1 MVAWLA
7 IRSQQKYQCSIRN
20 FGVMRFI
27 LNLTRREI
35 RSSWK
40 RLLFFFLCIA
50 LGVGSV
56 VALRSLIQ
64 NLTQAVGT
72 DARALMTADIELSS
86 TADFSPSEMEKIE
99 GVLVAT
105 EIVEE
110 QNEVITTSAM
120 AAPGDPS
127 NPNTRLVELKGVE
140 PPFPLVGNFEMAD
153 GTPFDFRML
162 ENNGAV
168 VAKILLEDLEVKA
181 GDKIKIGES
190 QFQIRGVFDKE
201 PGGTTGFRLGA
212 RVFIAKS
219 AFDTA
224 GITRNASRVRRRIL
238 FRTSENPTEL
248 VRLLREALKGTTVG
262 VQSYRET
269 EENLGEQFTRTENYL
284 ALTGL
289 LILVLGGVG
298 VWNVARAFVEQKR
311 KSDAVLKC
319 LGAGGTRIISVYL
332 LQILTL
338 GLVGS
343 FFGVFLAQ
351 AGLWFVRW
359 RFVADLPENMTYSV
373 GPWTAVQGVLLGV
386 AISVLFSALPLLQV
400 RNIKPKLLLRDENN
414 ANLRRLDPT
423 WWLTGGISLA
433 GLLGLAVWQAGSLK
447 VGAFFL
453 GGLAA
458 TSVVL
463 YLAALVLTL
472 LLRKLKILGSFSLRQ
487 AVNSLYRPGN
497 QTRIILLAVGLGA
510 FVVLAVQSLQ
520 SNLVREFDF
529 TRNQRLPSLFF
540 VDVQKSQVNELV
552 RIIEERVG
560 EKAEATPTV
569 RARISH
575 VNGEGFD
582 FQNREVRQQQGQIG
596 REFAITYRPNLD
608 ANETV
613 LDGEWWPD
621 GGSAV
626 PQVSVEEEMAGRL
639 KIGVGDSITFDISG
653 RKITAQVANIRK
665 IDLRNTRTAFVFVF
679 RPGTLDVAPQTF
691 AATVLTRVPP
701 TERQRLQRDVLGQFP
716 NIQIFDVADIVEA
729 VQKLV
734 NNFVLAIS
742 FVGSF
747 VILSGILIL
756 IGSIALTKSQRIY
769 ENAILKT
776 LGARR
781 VMLAAILLGEYG
793 LLGLLAGLIGS
804 GFAIA
809 LSWAV
814 SRFILAI
821 DWEFDPALML
831 MGIGATA
838 AIVVLVGC
846 LASFDVLFR
855 KPLSTLRSQ

>member
-1 MVAWLA
+1 M
-7 IRSQQKYQCSIRN
+7 N
-20 FGVMRFI
+20 FIFS
-27 LNLTRREI
+27 LTRREI
-35 RSSWK
+35 RSSWR

-64 NLTQAVGT
+64 NLTRAVGT
-72 DARALMTADIELSS
+72 DARALMTADVDISS
-86 TADFSPSEMEKIE
+86 TADFTPSEVAKIE
-99 GVLVAT
+99 DVISRSR
-105 EIVEE
+105 IVEAR
-110 QNEVITTSAM
+110 NEVITTSAM
-120 AAPGDPS
+120 ASPADAS
-127 NPNTRLVELKGVE
+127 NPRTRLVELKGIE
-140 PPFPLVGNFEMAD
+140 PPFPLVGDFEMDD
-153 GTPFDFRML
+153 GKPFDFAL
-162 ENNGAV
+162 LDDNGAV
-168 VAKILLEDLEVKA
+168 VAKILLEDLAV
-181 GDKIKIGES
+181 KIGDRIRIGEAE
-190 QFQIRGVFDKE
+190 FQIRGAFDQE
-201 PGGTTGFRLGA
+201 PGGTSGFRLGA
-212 RVFIAKS
+212 RVFVAKT

-238 FRTSENPTEL
+238 YRTSDNPTEL
-248 VRLLREALKGTTVG
+248 VRQLRDALQGTTLS
-262 VQSYRET
+262 VQSYREAQ
-269 EENLGEQFTRTENYL
+269 ENLGEQFTRTENYL
-284 ALTGL
+284 SLTGL

-311 KSDAVLKC
+311 KSVAVLKC

-343 FFGVFLAQ
+343 IFGVLLAQ
-351 AGLWFVRW
+351 LGLWLVRW
-359 RFVADLPENMTYSV
+359 RFIDALPEKMTYSV
-373 GPWTAVQGVLLGV
+373 NLWTAVQGILLGV
-386 AISVLFSALPLLQV
+386 AISILFSALPLLQV
-400 RNIKPKLLLRDENN
+400 RNIKPRLLLRDENN
-414 ANLRRLDPT
+414 VNLRKLDPT
-423 WWLTGGISLA
+423 KWIFGALSLG
-433 GLLGLAVWQAGSLK
+433 GLLALAVWQAGSIK

-453 GGLAA
+453 AGLAA
-458 TSVVL
+458 TSGML
-463 YLAALVLTL
+463 YLAALLLTL
-472 LLRKLKILGSFSLRQ
+472 LLRRLKVLGSFSLRQ

-520 SNLVREFDF
+520 TNLVREFDF

-540 VDVQKSQVNELV
+540 VDVQKSQIDGLV
-552 RIIEERVG
+552 RLIEERIG

-575 VNGEGFD
+575 VNGQGFD
-582 FQNREVRQQQGQIG
+582 FQQREVRQQQGQIG
-596 REFAITYRPNLD
+596 REFAVTYRPNMD
-608 ANETV
+608 ANESL
-613 LDGEWWPD
+613 LDGEWWS
-621 GGSAV
+621 GSDEAAV

-679 RPGTLDVAPQTF
+679 RPGVLDAAPQTF

-701 TERQRLQRDVLGQFP
+701 TERQRLQRDALGLFP
-716 NIQIFDVADIVEA
+716 NIQIFDVADLVA
-729 VQKLV
+729 TVQKLV
-734 NNFVLAIS
+734 SNFVLAIS

-781 VMLAAILLGEYG
+781 LTLASILLGEYG
-793 LLGLLAGLIGS
+793 LLGILAGMIGS
-804 GFAIA
+804 GFAVL

-814 SRFILAI
+814 SRFVLEIE
-821 DWEFDPALML
+821 WTFDASLL
-831 MGIGATA
+831 IVGVLATA
-838 AIVVLVGC
+838 AIVVVVGC

-855 KPLSTLRSQ
+855 KPLATLRSQ